1 MPGLNPSLSNDAT
14 ELVDDA
20 SADIDMDAL
29 AEKILAL
36 LRKEIEI
43 ETERCG
49 NLPAGRR

>member
-1 MPGLNPSLSNDAT
+1 MPGLNPSLSNDTT

-20 SADIDMDAL
+20 SAIDMEAL

-36 LRKEIEI
+36 LRKELEI

-49 NLPAGRR
+49 DLPVGRR

>member
-1 MPGLNPSLSNDAT
+1 MSDLNPSLPNDTT

-20 SADIDMDAL
+20 PAIDMDAL

-49 NLPAGRR
+49 DLFAGRR